1 MDNRGRE
8 LYMTWAFFF
17 APRACGWR
25 AIAHGVS
32 GISGFGLGCQLRR
45 VGILGWWW
53 GFWSFEFQRHL
64 FRDFGS
70 MFLVIFGVLI
80 GGYVELI

>member
-8 LYMTWAFFF
+8 LDMTWAFFF
-17 APRACGWR
+17 AHRACVCR

-45 VGILGWWW
+45 VGIWGLGW
-53 GFWSFEFQRHL
+53 GL
-64 FRDFGS
+64 
-70 MFLVIFGVLI
+70 GVLNF
-80 GGYVELI
+80 GGIFLGILEACFW